1 MREFC
6 LSFESTDNV
15 LTALF
20 TDGLRT
26 GAAIYEETVIVCGC
40 YLLDPSS

>member
-1 MREFC
+1 VREFWI
-6 LSFESTDNV
+6 SFESTDNV

-26 GAAIYEETVIVCGC
+26 GAAFDEDAVIVFGY
-40 YLLDPSS
+40 YLLEPSS